1 MEHLITQMG
10 LLFPAFDKWFSAGF
24 IVFARL
30 LGFVRFAPI
39 FNRKEIAGLVKL
51 AFVFIFTVMLTPIL
65 KPGVPPASI
74 SPLLLLLL
82 NFAVGAIIGYIAQ
95 LLILAIEA
103 GGDMINTQMGL
114 SSAMVMDPTTNSQTS
129 ILSRIITLLG
139 IIIFIELGG
148 FYWLLNALI
157 RSFEIFPIYAVSIPL
172 EKIINL
178 DYLVTITSNVLYIGL
193 QIASPILLATLG
205 QDIILGVISKTAPQ
219 VNVFQ
224 LSFLFKPV
232 FGAQGRSWSLKPLSQ
247 KQEMRDTEQL
257 VGPET
262 SQGLAWFHPCEL
274 L

>member
-1 MEHLITQMG
+1 MDELLRQIS
-10 LLFPAFDKWFSAGF
+10 LLFPDFAKYFSAGF

-30 LGFVRFAPI
+30 LGFIRFAPVL
-39 FNRKEIAGLVKL
+39 NRKEINTTVKL
-51 AFVFIFTVMLTPIL
+51 SLALLLTLMITPL
-65 KPGVPPASI
+65 MTLTSPPSSI
-74 SPLLLLLL
+74 SPMLLLLL

-95 LLILAIEA
+95 LIILAIEA

-129 ILSRIITLLG
+129 ILSRMITLLA
-139 IIIFIELGG
+139 ICLFIQLGG
-148 FYWLLNALI
+148 LYWLFNALL
-157 RSFEIFPIYAVSIPL
+157 RSFEIFPIYAVNIPL

-178 DYLVTITSNVLYIGL
+178 DYLIKTTSNVLYVGL

-232 FGAQGRSWSLKPLSQ
+232 FGAAIMIWILPMLIDVISDFFLSFA
-247 KQEMRDTEQL
+247 
-257 VGPET
+257 
-262 SQGLAWFHPCEL
+262 SIY
-274 L
+274 

>member
-1 MEHLITQMG
+1 MDQLIQQMAI
-10 LLFPAFDKWFSAGF
+10 LFPEFDRWFSAGF

-30 LGFVRFAPI
+30 LGFIRFAPI

-51 AFVFIFTVMLTPIL
+51 ALVFILTIMLTPLL
-65 KPGVPPASI
+65 KPAAPPAGI

-129 ILSRIITLLG
+129 ILSRVITLLG

-148 FYWLLNALI
+148 FYWMINALI
-157 RSFEIFPIYAVSIPL
+157 RSFEIFPLYAVSIPL
-172 EKIINL
+172 EKIINM
-178 DYLVTITSNVLYIGL
+178 DYLVTTTSNVLYMGL
-193 QIASPILLATLG
+193 QIASPVLLATLG

-232 FGAQGRSWSLKPLSQ
+232 LGA
-247 KQEMRDTEQL
+247 
-257 VGPET
+257 
-262 SQGLAWFHPCEL
+262 AIL
-274 L
+274 LWIMPIIVNVINDYFISFAKIF